1 VLLDD
6 IDFFLLD
13 IATEHPIF
21 LDIFNRINLGYRLN
35 RNVPPHSFE
44 ELMLALADMFQRGD
58 AVARF
63 SWPARRNSG
72 TFIPTLDEIE
82 AGLRGAFKMDYRL
95 TPEGGARWESV
106 VETDWSLHVS
116 WSGSLQHSWR
126 EAQTREY
133 LEYTLEVGRAQ
144 GSVRGEI
151 RWKELS
157 PWRPLYWKTLPSG
170 YQAKYR
176 TAKEGRRESLSCA
189 CIAEPPWGQELTPRF
204 HRGPKGLALRKLR
217 HPQPQIPGP
226 EGFGPLVWKTRL
238 SRLTNKRRMFAAAC
252 DCARSADTVALLK
265 MLSYP
270 FGEGRFASARQLAK
284 RRETTAVLPLT
295 ALVLREQYLPALWAL
310 GEIADKRSLPVM
322 EMLLKYGEANSEIPR
337 LSTWGNIL
345 VRAIARFRNLALPM
359 LKKAIASENVAAARG
374 AVQAL
379 GLIQTKR
386 SIAILE
392 KEREIEI
399 TIKKRRML
407 WHIDEALRSRT
418 TSRPK
423 EDFAN
428 DRRLHRV
435 AWVADSILDGSVPSD
450 PIKVLV
456 TTLSHPEPIRRRAAV
471 DLLVEFGARDR
482 LGEIERLATDS
493 EWQVRASV
501 AFALRQ
507 FNGSPELL
515 DVLSQDQNLA
525 VRWLAKNDILPHVN

>member
-1 VLLDD
+1 
-6 IDFFLLD
+6 
-13 IATEHPIF
+13 
-21 LDIFNRINLGYRLN
+21 
-35 RNVPPHSFE
+35 
-44 ELMLALADMFQRGD
+44 
-58 AVARF
+58 
-63 SWPARRNSG
+63 
-72 TFIPTLDEIE
+72 
-82 AGLRGAFKMDYRL
+82 
-95 TPEGGARWESV
+95 
-106 VETDWSLHVS
+106 
-116 WSGSLQHSWR
+116 
-126 EAQTREY
+126 
-133 LEYTLEVGRAQ
+133 
-144 GSVRGEI
+144 
-151 RWKELS
+151 
-157 PWRPLYWKTLPSG
+157 
-170 YQAKYR
+170 
-176 TAKEGRRESLSCA
+176 
-189 CIAEPPWGQELTPRF
+189 
-204 HRGPKGLALRKLR
+204 
-217 HPQPQIPGP
+217 
-226 EGFGPLVWKTRL
+226 
-238 SRLTNKRRMFAAAC
+238 
-252 DCARSADTVALLK
+252 
-265 MLSYP
+265 
-270 FGEGRFASARQLAK
+270 
-284 RRETTAVLPLT
+284 
-295 ALVLREQYLPALWAL
+295 
-310 GEIADKRSLPVM
+310 
-322 EMLLKYGEANSEIPR
+322 
-337 LSTWGNIL
+337 
-345 VRAIARFRNLALPM
+345 M